1 MRYVCQGRGLFGF
14 GSFEDR
20 VGSFEDRVGSFEY
33 RKVAFG
39 WNIDYGLVVEVG
51 LSQLVKIVG
60 EI

>member
-1 MRYVCQGRGLFGF
+1 MCQGRGLFGF
-14 GSFEDR
+14 GGFEDR
-20 VGSFEDRVGSFEY
+20 AGSFEY

-39 WNIDYGLVVEVG
+39 RDVDYGLVVEVG

>member
-1 MRYVCQGRGLFGF
+1 MVQSSYFMVFLCCVLLFGF
-14 GSFEDR
+14 GGFEDR
-20 VGSFEDRVGSFEY
+20 ASSFEY

-39 WNIDYGLVVEVG
+39 WDVDHGLVVEVG

>member
-1 MRYVCQGRGLFGF
+1 MRYAWQGRGLFGF

-20 VGSFEDRVGSFEY
+20 TSSFEDREV
-33 RKVAFG
+33 VFG